1 MKKIGG
7 KFMATNIPYIEL
19 SNGVMIP
26 QVGLGVFRMSDDE
39 VLNSVKWA
47 IQSGYRHID
56 TASFYD
62 NESAVGQ
69 AIKESGIDRKYLF
82 ITTKIWNDVRGY
94 DATIAQFNSSLQKL
108 GLDYLDLYLIHW
120 PAEGFEENWR
130 AMEDLYKQ
138 GKVRAIGVSNF
149 KAHHIEQLMEKAT
162 IAPMVDQIETHPYL
176 QETDLHEYLQEKH
189 IAHESWS
196 PLGGGLNKV
205 IDDPVIKEIAQNH
218 HKTPAQIVLK
228 WHIQRGEI
236 IIPKST
242 HESRIK
248 ENIDLFDYHFDLT
261 PEEME
266 QIKKLDSDKRVGA
279 DPDDK
284 EFLANSITYSTQNH

>member
-1 MKKIGG
+1 
-7 KFMATNIPYIEL
+7 MATNIPYIEL
-19 SNGVMIP
+19 ANGVMIP
-26 QVGLGVFRMSDDE
+26 QVGLGVFRMDDNQ

-47 IQSGYRHID
+47 IASGYRHID

-62 NESAVGQ
+62 NEEAVGK
-69 AIKESGIDRKYLF
+69 AIKESGIDRKFLF
-82 ITTKIWNDVRGY
+82 ITTKVWNNVRGY
-94 DATIAQFNSSLQKL
+94 DETIAQFNNSLQKL

-120 PAEGFEENWR
+120 PAPGFEENWR
-130 AMEDLYKQ
+130 AMEDLYKA
-138 GKVRAIGVSNF
+138 GKIRAIGVSNF
-149 KAHHIEQLMEKAT
+149 KAHHIEQLMKTAT

-196 PLGGGLNKV
+196 PLGGGINKV
-205 IDDPVIKEIAQNH
+205 VDNLVIKEIADSHQ
-218 HKTPAQIVLK
+218 KTPAQVILR

-248 ENIDLFDYHFDLT
+248 ENIDIFDYHFDLT
-261 PEEME
+261 PEEMNK
-266 QIKKLDSDKRVGA
+266 IATLDDDKRVGA
-279 DPDDK
+279 DPDDA
-284 EFLANSITYSTQNH
+284 EFLEHSKTYTNQNNAK

>member
-1 MKKIGG
+1 
-7 KFMATNIPYIEL
+7 MATNIPYIEL
-19 SNGVMIP
+19 ANGVMIP
-26 QVGLGVFRMSDDE
+26 QVGLGVFRMDDE
-39 VLNSVKWA
+39 QVLDSVKWA
-47 IQSGYRHID
+47 IESGYRHID

-62 NESAVGQ
+62 NEEAVGK

-82 ITTKIWNDVRGY
+82 ITTKVWNNIRGY
-94 DATIAQFNSSLQKL
+94 DETIAQFNNSLQKL

-120 PAEGFEENWR
+120 PAAGFEENWR
-130 AMEDLYKQ
+130 AMEDLYKA
-138 GKVRAIGVSNF
+138 GKIRAIGVSNF
-149 KAHHIEQLMEKAT
+149 KAHHIEQLMKTAT

-196 PLGGGLNKV
+196 PLGAGLNKV
-205 IDDPVIKEIAQNH
+205 VDNPVIKELAE
-218 HKTPAQIVLK
+218 KYSKSPAQIILR

-236 IIPKST
+236 VIPKST

-261 PEEME
+261 ADEMAK
-266 QIKKLDSDKRVGA
+266 IATLDSDQRVGA

-284 EFLANSITYSTQNH
+284 EFLEKSTTYTNQNNAK

>member
-1 MKKIGG
+1 
-7 KFMATNIPYIEL
+7 MATNIPYIEL
-19 SNGVMIP
+19 ANGVMIP
-26 QVGLGVFRMSDDE
+26 QVGLGVFRMDDDE

-47 IQSGYRHID
+47 IESGYRHID

-62 NESAVGQ
+62 NEEAVGK

-82 ITTKIWNDVRGY
+82 VTTKVWNNVRGY
-94 DATIAQFNSSLQKL
+94 DETIAQFNNSLQKL

-120 PAEGFEENWR
+120 PAAGFEENWR
-130 AMEDLYKQ
+130 AMEDLYTA
-138 GKVRAIGVSNF
+138 GKIRAIGVSNF
-149 KAHHIEQLMEKAT
+149 KAHHIEQLMKTAR

-176 QETDLHEYLQEKH
+176 QENDLHEYLQEKN

-196 PLGGGLNKV
+196 PLGGGINKV
-205 IDDPVIKEIAQNH
+205 VDDPVIKDIAAKYQ
-218 HKTPAQIVLK
+218 KSPAQVILR

-242 HESRIK
+242 HENRIK

-261 PEEME
+261 PDEMN
-266 QIKKLDSDKRVGA
+266 QIAKLDSDKRVGA
-279 DPDDK
+279 DPDD
-284 EFLANSITYSTQNH
+284 EAFLEESTTYTNQNHTK